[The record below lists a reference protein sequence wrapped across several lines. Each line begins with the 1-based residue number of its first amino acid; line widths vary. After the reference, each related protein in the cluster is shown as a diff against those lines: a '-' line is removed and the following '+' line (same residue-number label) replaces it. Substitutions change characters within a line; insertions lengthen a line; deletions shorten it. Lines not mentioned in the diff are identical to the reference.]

1 MNTLFYTSCMTR
13 IILLRMPTL
22 FHVSEIFFCECCF
35 FFLTVVPSPVHS
47 TVALSSSVV
56 QETDKPPVTGMVKL
70 SKVDLICITTS
81 TQ

>member
-1 MNTLFYTSCMTR
+1 MTR
-13 IILLRMPTL
+13 IILLRIPAL
-22 FHVSEIFFCECCF
+22 FHVSEIFFCECC

-47 TVALSSSVV
+47 TVALSSPVV
-56 QETDKPPVTGMVKL
+56 QETDKPPATGMVKL

>member
-1 MNTLFYTSCMTR
+1 ML
-13 IILLRMPTL
+13 
-22 FHVSEIFFCECCF
+22 VKF
-35 FFLTVVPSPVHS
+35 FFVNVVVVFFPTVVPSPVRS